1 MVKLDKQFE
10 CGQCGASLEFT
21 PGANQLTCPY
31 CGHENPIATIDV
43 VVEEQDYHAALG
55 DLSATEEMEERMEV
69 KCGSCGAS
77 STLGANVA
85 ADECPFCG
93 TPIVQAAIAKRV
105 FKPRGL
111 LAFKI
116 RREDAQT
123 AFRDWIQS
131 LWFAPNALK
140 QRAKQVERLQGV
152 YMPYWTFD
160 CQADTQYTGQRGEHY
175 WESETYTVHV
185 NGRSETQTRMV
196 QRTRWYPASGQV
208 RNGFDDVLV
217 LASESLPKEKTDALE
232 PWDLSNLSPY
242 QDEYLSGF
250 KAESYQV
257 TLESGFEYAKYKMD
271 PVIRDTIRHDI
282 GGDEQLIHQVATQY
296 SRITF
301 KHILLPIWIS
311 AYRYRDKIYRFLVNG
326 RTGEVQGERPW
337 SWIKITIAVLLS
349 AAAIGGMYLATQQ

>member
-1 MVKLDKQFE
+1 
-10 CGQCGASLEFT
+10 
-21 PGANQLTCPY
+21 
-31 CGHENPIATIDV
+31 
-43 VVEEQDYHAALG
+43 VEEQDYHTALMN
-55 DLSATEEMEERMEV
+55 LAATEDMEERMEV
-69 KCGSCGAS
+69 QCGACGAS
-77 STLGANVA
+77 STLAANVA

-93 TPIVQAAIAKRV
+93 TPIVQAAVAKRV

-140 QRAKQVERLQGV
+140 KRATQVERLQGV
-152 YMPYWTFD
+152 YMPYWTYD

-175 WESETYTVHV
+175 WVTETYTVNV
-185 NGRSETQTRMV
+185 NGRNETQTRMV
-196 QRTRWYPASGQV
+196 QKTHWYPASGQV

-217 LASESLPKEKTDALE
+217 LASDSLAKDKTDALE
-232 PWDLSNLSPY
+232 PWDLSNISPY

-250 KAESYQV
+250 KAESYHV

-282 GGDEQLIHQVATQY
+282 GGDEQLIHQVSTQY

-311 AYRYRDKIYRFLVNG
+311 AFRYHNKIYRFLVNG

-337 SWIKITIAVLLS
+337 SWIKITLAVLVS
-349 AAAIGGMYLATQQ
+349 AAALGGMYLATQM

>member
-43 VVEEQDYHAALG
+43 IVEEQDYQAALG
-55 DLSATEEMEERMEV
+55 SLAATEEMEERMEV

-77 STLGANVA
+77 STLDANVA

-93 TPIVQAAIAKRV
+93 TPIVQAAVAKRV

-123 AFRDWIQS
+123 AFREWIQS
-131 LWFAPNALK
+131 LWFAPSALK
-140 QRAKQVERLQGV
+140 RRAKQVERLQGV
-152 YMPYWTFD
+152 YMPYWTYD

-175 WESETYTVHV
+175 WVSETYTVQV
-185 NGRSETQTRMV
+185 NGRSETQTRQV
-196 QRTRWYPASGQV
+196 QKTRWYPASGQV

-250 KAESYQV
+250 KAESYHV
-257 TLESGFEYAKYKMD
+257 ALESGFEHAKYKMD

-282 GGDEQLIHQVATQY
+282 GGDEQLIHQVSTQY

-311 AYRYRDKIYRFLVNG
+311 AYRYRDEIYRFLVNG

-337 SWIKITIAVLLS
+337 SWIKIALAVLLS
-349 AAAIGGMYLATQQ
+349 AVAIGGMYLATQN